1 MGFFYNLFRYI
12 LRNYMAQEAIQAAEA
27 GDYTKVIKIF

>member
-1 MGFFYNLFRYI
+1 MFTIFRYI

-27 GDYTKVIKIF
+27 GDHSKVIKIF